1 MVTGMSKVLKLVIA
15 AAVLAVVG
23 LAAVY
28 FLFFSSDSPEEFK
41 PTAVDEPAKP
51 ATADVTGSW
60 TVATGSQAGFR
71 VREKLASLPAQS
83 DAVGRTS
90 DVSGTIVIDGTSV
103 TSADFKVELTTL
115 KSDPSEPRRDNKV
128 QGALQTDQF
137 PAATFRLT
145 SPIDIA
151 SATTTVKVDATGDLT
166 IHGVTKPV
174 TIPIQATL
182 IDDQLEL
189 VGKITFPMADF
200 GITPPSIGGFVTVED
215 DGALEFKIL
224 LEPEA

>member
-1 MVTGMSKVLKLVIA
+1 MSKILKIVIG
-15 AAVLAVVG
+15 AAVLAVAAF
-23 LAAVY
+23 AAVY
-28 FLFFSSDSPEEFK
+28 FLFFNSDSPPEFK
-41 PTAVDEPAKP
+41 PTPVDESAKP
-51 ATADVTGSW
+51 APADVSGSW
-60 TVATGSQAGFR
+60 TVASGSQAGFR

-103 TSADFKVELTTL
+103 TSADFDVDLTTL
-115 KSDPSEPRRDNKV
+115 KSDPAEPRRDNKIP
-128 QGALQTDQF
+128 GALQTDQF
-137 PAATFRLT
+137 PKATFTLT
-145 SPIDIA
+145 SPIDIG
-151 SATTTVKVDATGDLT
+151 SATTTATVGATGDLT

-200 GITPPSIGGFVTVED
+200 GITPPSIGGFVTVEN

-224 LEPEA
+224 LERQA